1 VAATRALL
9 ARGIT
14 PTVEQSAD
22 EAAIS
27 RTTAYRYFPNQRALI
42 VAAHPELEADS
53 LLGPDPPADPATRL
67 DAVVRAI
74 SRLTLDGEAQ
84 LRSMLRLSLD
94 PDPARRGDLV
104 LRRGRRIGWVED
116 ALAPVHDRMS
126 PARFRSL
133 SRAIAAVIG
142 IDVLVWLV
150 DVARMSRRQAVELM
164 RWSALALLRAALA
177 DERRVDAGRSTTSG
191 RRKRNASTS

>member
-1 VAATRALL
+1 MAVPYESVGRVRQKSRTREALVAATRALL

-74 SRLTLDGEAQ
+74 SRLI
-84 LRSMLRLSLD
+84 RC
-94 PDPARRGDLV
+94 
-104 LRRGRRIGWVED
+104 
-116 ALAPVHDRMS
+116 
-126 PARFRSL
+126 
-133 SRAIAAVIG
+133 
-142 IDVLVWLV
+142 
-150 DVARMSRRQAVELM
+150 
-164 RWSALALLRAALA
+164 SALRW
-177 DERRVDAGRSTTSG
+177 
-191 RRKRNASTS
+191 

>member
-1 VAATRALL
+1 MAVPYERVGRVRQKSRTREALVAATRALL

-27 RTTAYRYFPNQRALI
+27 RTTAFRYFPNQRALI

-116 ALAPVHDRMS
+116 ALAPVHD
-126 PARFRSL
+126 
-133 SRAIAAVIG
+133 
-142 IDVLVWLV
+142 
-150 DVARMSRRQAVELM
+150 
-164 RWSALALLRAALA
+164 
-177 DERRVDAGRSTTSG
+177 
-191 RRKRNASTS
+191 